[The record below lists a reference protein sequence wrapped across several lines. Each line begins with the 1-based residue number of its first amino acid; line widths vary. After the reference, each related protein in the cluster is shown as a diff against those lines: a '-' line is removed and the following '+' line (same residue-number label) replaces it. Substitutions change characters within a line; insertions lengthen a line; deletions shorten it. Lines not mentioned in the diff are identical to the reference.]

1 MAETLN
7 GELDVMTE
15 TALQSAKAEVA
26 AQQAQH
32 EATANEAAEDFA
44 AAMGEGEDDDEFK
57 IVEDGDDDEYEDDDY
72 EGVDNGDDFEAT
84 AGDENSKP
92 YQNKLQAEVVRKK
105 NTSISVSQAKL
116 FGIPMDKTGKVSV
129 PGARPPDTD
138 KQLTKILSRIGKMSD
153 PVHSDL
159 SHIRSE
165 DDLEST
171 FKPQKSAAALAL
183 MRNPKLGY
191 DFIDKVSCILP
202 LSLSR
207 ALPSFILSYLDF
219 H

>member
-7 GELDVMTE
+7 VSELDVMSE
-15 TALQSAKAEVA
+15 TQLRAAKEEVA
-26 AQQAQH
+26 AAEAH
-32 EATANEAAEDFA
+32 EAVANIEAAEDFA
-44 AAMGEGEDDDEFK
+44 AAMGEGEEDDEFQ
-57 IVEDGDDDEYEDDDY
+57 IVEDGDDDEYGDEDY
-72 EGVDNGDDFEAT
+72 EGADDGDDFEAT
-84 AGDENSKP
+84 AEDENSKP

-105 NTSISVSQAKL
+105 NTSITMSQAKL

-153 PVHSDL
+153 PVQSDL
-159 SHIRSE
+159 SHIKSE

-191 DFIDKVSCILP
+191 DFIEKVSA
-202 LSLSR
+202 ST
-207 ALPSFILSYLDF
+207 
-219 H
+219 